1 MVTARRAESTARVIY
16 EMVMPTVRTLAAV
29 PAVLS
34 VLVAVA
40 TIAYAEI
47 RYPHLPE
54 FGEILRFSTVTLAMG
69 VGFAFDDAAHETLA
83 AVPFA
88 LLRRRLVRVGMALAI
103 IAPAWAAMLLYARER
118 GGSVPAVDL
127 TIELIALTALALT
140 AASVMIRMGRS
151 TPGAFVAPAVLIFRQ
166 LSTSIPVRWGLW
178 GGEPGS
184 ELWIQSHRRWAAL
197 AILALIG
204 VAWLSHDPARK
215 KLLSRKTTAR

>member
-1 MVTARRAESTARVIY
+1 MVTARRAESTGRVIY
-16 EMVMPTVRTLAAV
+16 EMVMPTVRTLACV
-29 PAVLS
+29 PAALS
-34 VLVAVA
+34 VFVAVA

-47 RYPHLPE
+47 RYPHLPAY
-54 FGEILRFSTVTLAMG
+54 GEILRFSTVTLAMG
-69 VGFAFDDAAHETLA
+69 VGFAFDDAASETLS

-88 LLRRRLVRVGMALAI
+88 LLRRRSVRVGMALGI
-103 IAPAWAAMLLYARER
+103 VAPAWAAMLLYARER

-127 TIELIALTALALT
+127 TVELVALTALALM

-151 TPGAFVAPAVLIFRQ
+151 TPGTFVAPAVLIFRQ

-184 ELWIQSHRRWAAL
+184 DIWMQSHRRWAGL
-197 AILALIG
+197 AILAIVG

-215 KLLSRKTTAR
+215 KLFHRKATTR